1 MWDLAACNILV
12 DSAGILKVA
21 DFGLSRPG
29 VYVQTRARSVP
40 LRWLAPEAIFHAQ
53 YCSASDVWAFAVLLW
68 QIATLGGFPYA
79 VLSNHKVPT
88 FLTSGGRL
96 PKPAR
101 ASARLYQ
108 LMTECWSENPHDR
121 PTFALIVEKLTAQ
134 RELYVDLDCL
144 YPASEDH
151 LTPLSD
157 YFSTA
162 SVDSETFR

>member
-1 MWDLAACNILV
+1 
-12 DSAGILKVA
+12 
-21 DFGLSRPG
+21 
-29 VYVQTRARSVP
+29 
-40 LRWLAPEAIFHAQ
+40 
-53 YCSASDVWAFAVLLW
+53 
-68 QIATLGGFPYA
+68 GFPYA
-79 VLSNHKVPT
+79 ELSNHQVPI
-88 FLTSGGRL
+88 FLTGGGRL

-134 RELYVDLDCL
+134 RQLYVDLDCL

-157 YFSTA
+157 YFSAA
-162 SVDSETFR
+162 SVDSETFG